1 MDLIDKLKIIINA
14 KVFLKILIKE
24 RINLCVIESCTGGY
38 LSSILTSFSGSSKVL
53 DFGLVTYSNE
63 SKNKI
68 AKISKIKLRK
78 YGSVSKEISLEMA
91 KNILKFSKKKNSM
104 SISCTGIAGPSGGTK
119 QKPVGTVI
127 VTIYYKKKSFT
138 FHKKFFNLK
147 RSSFILKTVNFMILE
162 GTKIIKNVHQ

>member
-1 MDLIDKLKIIINA
+1 MDLIDKLKIKLNT
-14 KVFLKILIKE
+14 KKFLKILTKKK
-24 RINLCVIESCTGGY
+24 INLCVIESCTGGY
-38 LSSILTSFSGSSKVL
+38 LSSILTSFSGSSKVF

-68 AKISKIKLRK
+68 AKISKIRLEK

-91 KNILKFSKKKNSM
+91 KNILNFSKKNNSM

-127 VTIYYKKKSFT
+127 VTICYNKKSFT
-138 FHKKFFNLK
+138 FHKNFFNLQ
-147 RSSFILKTVNFMILE
+147 RSSFILRTVNFMILE
-162 GTKIIKNVHQ
+162 GIKVIKNVHQ